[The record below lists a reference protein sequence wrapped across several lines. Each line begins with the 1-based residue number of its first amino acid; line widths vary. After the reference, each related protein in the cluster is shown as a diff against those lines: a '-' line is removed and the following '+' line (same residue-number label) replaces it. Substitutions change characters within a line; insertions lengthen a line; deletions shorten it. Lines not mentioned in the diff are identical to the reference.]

1 MVDHR
6 HGVNP
11 LGRPLTNRVQGRRS
25 MQHRTLGGTA
35 IEDRD
40 VPFDDERQAGR

>member
-1 MVDHR
+1 MVEHG

-11 LGRPLTNRVQGRRS
+11 LARPLTNRVQGRRS
-25 MQHRTLGGTA
+25 MEYRTLGGTA

-40 VPFDDERQAGR
+40 VPFDDER